1 MVHQLLFQDI
11 ENAVIKCDTG
21 SETRHSD
28 LLLFKKLRR
37 QTIAKCTALW
47 NKQNRSKTSGNIVKK
62 YLGVYLKTPNETRW
76 NSFFDSTKHL
86 LLHFKKNPVIF
97 LRMCD
102 DLNVSRLNK
111 SDT

>member
-28 LLLFKKLRR
+28 LLLFKKQRR

-47 NKQNRSKTSGNIVKK
+47 NKQNRSTTSGDIVKK

-86 LLHFKKNPVIF
+86 LLHFKKKSCDIF
-97 LRMCD
+97 KD
-102 DLNVSRLNK
+102 V
-111 SDT
+111 